1 MATPGSVTVDCSD
14 DMLLVSWRGLTR
26 AEHDRA
32 VTAVRA
38 ISGAVYDAEEKLWRV
53 PVRQAD
59 RLYEALPDA
68 SYSYDAI
75 CAAVDAAATRIDR
88 FMRNLRAL
96 GVRFDLRA
104 GRVLALGDNVSP
116 LVQQLVAERNTAA
129 LAWLSEHPAEPAAAP
144 APAPQPLLDGEAVRQ
159 AALLA
164 QSLRNAAKNQ
174 QRNQQR
180 DQQWS
185 KYRRS

>member
-75 CAAVDAAATRIDR
+75 SAAVAAEVGRTDR
-88 FMRNLRAL
+88 FMRNLCAL
-96 GVRFDLRA
+96 GVQFEVRD
-104 GRVLALGDNVSP
+104 GQVMALGPHVSP
-116 LVQQLVAERNTAA
+116 LVQQLVAGRNDAA
-129 LAWLSEHPAEPAAAP
+129 LAWLSEHPAEPAAQP
-144 APAPQPLLDGEAVRQ
+144 ASPPPPLLDGEAVRQ

-164 QSLRNAAKNQ
+164 QSLRSAAKNQ
-174 QRNQQR
+174 QRK
-180 DQQWS
+180 QQWS
-185 KYRRS
+185 KYRHD

>member
-59 RLYEALPDA
+59 RLYEALLDA

-116 LVQQLVAERNTAA
+116 LVQQLVDE
-129 LAWLSEHPAEPAAAP
+129 
-144 APAPQPLLDGEAVRQ
+144 
-159 AALLA
+159 
-164 QSLRNAAKNQ
+164 RNAAAEAWLHDHPEPVAVSPLCPATPSVDAKTWRQGELFRAALHNAA
-174 QRNQQR
+174 RNQYVYEQR
-180 DQQWS
+180 VW
-185 KYRRS
+185 RR